1 MEALFESA
9 HRFYPATALLLGGGG
24 VTVAGLQRWSAT
36 LRMSAA
42 DPAKSL
48 AMMQAFRVWII
59 GLAIAALAL
68 AWMGQILW
76 LAVLA
81 LAVGGEET
89 FESTMAIGAMRYG
102 KPRATGRRPA

>member
-1 MEALFESA
+1 MEALFESVY
-9 HRFYPATALLLGGGG
+9 RFYPAGALLLMGAG
-24 VTVAGLQRWSAT
+24 VTTAGLRRWATT
-36 LRMSAA
+36 LRMPAA

-59 GLAIAALAL
+59 GLAIAALAI

-89 FESTMAIGAMRYG
+89 FESTMAIGALRYG
-102 KPRATGRRPA
+102 RRAARRRTA

>member
-1 MEALFESA
+1 MEALIESTY
-9 HRFYPATALLLGGGG
+9 RFYPASVLLPFGAG
-24 VTVAGLQRWSAT
+24 VTIAGLRRWAGT
-36 LRMSAA
+36 LRLPAA

-59 GLAIAALAL
+59 GLAIAALAV

-81 LAVGGEET
+81 LAV
-89 FESTMAIGAMRYG
+89 
-102 KPRATGRRPA
+102 